1 MNRHLL
7 IVTWT
12 LLCTCLASPDV
23 SIKWLF
29 FWLQIT
35 KKNESF
41 YDHWNS
47 KYDASRQKKKSVRF
61 VKTLV
66 HFVKWVEFKHT
77 MYDVRL
83 YVNLFACVCA
93 CTHFFLF
100 CFQETHF
107 SYFFFVSFQ
116 LTWFSNN
123 FLSFVRYFFV
133 SYRSLVTYCWSLF
146 MPSLHVL
153 YARMKVLRD
162 FCEINLSFF

>member
-35 KKNESF
+35 KKWKFLWSLEQQI
-41 YDHWNS
+41 WC
-47 KYDASRQKKKSVRF
+47 KPTKKSVRF

-93 CTHFFLF
+93 CTHFF
-100 CFQETHF
+100 CFVF
-107 SYFFFVSFQ
+107 KIPIFRIFFVSFQ

-123 FLSFVRYFFV
+123 FLSFLRYFFV

>member
-1 MNRHLL
+1 MIIFL
-7 IVTWT
+7 VTNY
-12 LLCTCLASPDV
+12 
-23 SIKWLF
+23 
-29 FWLQIT
+29 

-47 KYDASRQKKKSVRF
+47 KYDASRQKKTVRF
-61 VKTLV
+61 VKTLI

-77 MYDVRL
+77 MCGCMWIFL
-83 YVNLFACVCA
+83 HACVRA
-93 CTHFFLF
+93 HIFF
-100 CFQETHF
+100 CFVF
-107 SYFFFVSFQ
+107 KKPIFRNFFVSFQ

-123 FLSFVRYFFV
+123 FLSFGRYFFV

-162 FCEINLSFF
+162 FREINLSFF